1 MRIGMILPSC
11 FPPDIRVEKELATL
25 RAEHEVVLLCE
36 RRGSQ
41 LAVDEWQGIR
51 VRRVFSPLQRLWSK
65 LNVLAN
71 CRSRLWERAIDA
83 FINEEQPDVLHV
95 HDLPLLAMATVVA
108 ARHGL
113 PVVAD
118 LHENY
123 PAMLAEVATT
133 PLRSEGSLGGLV
145 GRLVVS
151 VPRWEAYERR
161 AVPRADHVVVV
172 VDEARDRLIANGVEP
187 GRVHV
192 VGNYATL
199 DDAQPTDQSGD
210 RFCVV
215 YAGGFSA
222 TRDLM
227 TVVDAVAA
235 LPQARYPDLEVVLVG
250 GKGRELRDLTA
261 RAHERGVSDRM
272 SILGWLPR
280 SEAERLMEGANLGLV
295 PHRKS
300 PHTDATIPH
309 KIFQY
314 MWRRL
319 PVIVSDCAPLQRIVH
334 ETGAGLAYKTG
345 DAAGLARC
353 IAELYD
359 DRALAA
365 RMGDA
370 GHDAV
375 ARKYNWDQ
383 AGEVL
388 LQLYRSIEARA

>member
-1 MRIGMILPSC
+1 MRIGMILPSR

-25 RAEHEVVLLCE
+25 RTAHEIVLLCE
-36 RRGSQ
+36 RRGNQ
-41 LAVDEWQGIR
+41 PAVDDWNGIK

-65 LNVLAN
+65 WNVLARF
-71 CRSRLWERAIDA
+71 RSGPWERAITV
-83 FINEEQPDVLHV
+83 FIEAERPDVLHV
-95 HDLPLLAMATVVA
+95 HDLPLLETATAVA
-108 ARHGL
+108 AQHGI

-123 PAMLAEVATT
+123 PAMLAEVADT
-133 PLRSEGSLGGLV
+133 PLWSEGSLGGLAA
-145 GRLVVS
+145 RLAVS
-151 VPRWEAYERR
+151 IPRWQAYERR
-161 AVPRADHVVVV
+161 AVPLADAVVVV
-172 VDEARDRLIANGVEP
+172 VDEARERLVANGVDP

-199 DDAQPTDQSGD
+199 DDAQPVDGSEE
-210 RFCVV
+210 RFRVV

-222 TRDLM
+222 TRDLA

-235 LPQARYPDLEVVLVG
+235 LPQARYPHLEVVLVG

-261 RAHERGVSDRM
+261 RAHECGVSDRM

-309 KIFQY
+309 KLFQY

-319 PVIVSDCAPLQRIVH
+319 PVIVSDCAPLQRIVQ
-334 ETGAGLAYKTG
+334 ETGAGLAYRTG
-345 DAAGLARC
+345 DAAGLAQC
-353 IAELYD
+353 IASLYD
-359 DRALAA
+359 DRALAN

-375 ARKYNWDQ
+375 ASKYNWDQ

-388 LQLYRSIEARA
+388 LQLYRSIEERP